1 MTARPLN
8 ENEIDRASGTLS
20 KMLDPAT
27 AHFVGTDDDGGM
39 LFEVTLLGTP
49 APGREVWR
57 VKERVQEA
65 GR

>member
-1 MTARPLN
+1 MTTRPT
-8 ENEIDRASGTLS
+8 EFEIDRAGSALS
-20 KMLDPAT
+20 KMLDPST

-65 GR
+65 AQ